1 MSKRN
6 VASCHTESAYSG
18 VVDLLKHAQA
28 FVAVADEESFTGGA
42 EACGL
47 PQPVLSRRVATLER
61 LLGGRLLERG
71 PRGAR
76 LTPLGRHLLPYSRD
90 LVARGEYLTEAARAY
105 LLDDVRAAFPDYADP
120 RRLADLRRQLGA
132 AGVHLVF
139 DEVPPD
145 RRESEL
151 AEGRLQLA
159 LTPAPIDRAHLR
171 VPLGAATAG
180 RHPRGQRVHL
190 SALRADPGS
199 AQPPPRLLILPEEDV
214 PHVRDVLVQ
223 DAYSAGLGRDQV
235 LVGVVTAEALTAVHE
250 RGDVLVCAEVEAAR
264 HELLFRELVPQV
276 ARGYRLRY
284 REDHPSGRVL
294 AEALPA
300 TVQLVAAALGGQ
312 VIDR

>member
-1 MSKRN
+1 M
-6 VASCHTESAYSG
+6 
-18 VVDLLKHAQA
+18 DLLKHAQA

-42 EACGL
+42 DVSGL
-47 PQPVLSRRVATLER
+47 PQPVLSRRVAALER
-61 LLGGRLLERG
+61 MLGGQLLERS

-90 LVARGEYLTEAARAY
+90 LVARGEYLTDAARAY

-120 RRLADLRRQLGA
+120 RGLAGLRRRLSA

-145 RRESEL
+145 RRDSEL

-159 LTPAPIDRAHLR
+159 LTPAPIDRAHLQ
-171 VPLGAATAG
+171 VTLGAATAG
-180 RHPRGQRVHL
+180 RQPRGRRVHL
-190 SALRADPGS
+190 SSLRADPDS
-199 AQPPPRLLILPEEDV
+199 AGPPPRLLILPEEDV

-235 LVGVVTAEALTAVHE
+235 LVGVVRAEALTGVHE

-264 HELLFRELVPQV
+264 HQLLFRELVPQV

-284 REDHPSGRVL
+284 REDHPASPVL
-294 AEALPA
+294 AEAMPETL
-300 TVQLVAAALGGQ
+300 QLLAEALGGQ
-312 VIDR
+312 VIHR